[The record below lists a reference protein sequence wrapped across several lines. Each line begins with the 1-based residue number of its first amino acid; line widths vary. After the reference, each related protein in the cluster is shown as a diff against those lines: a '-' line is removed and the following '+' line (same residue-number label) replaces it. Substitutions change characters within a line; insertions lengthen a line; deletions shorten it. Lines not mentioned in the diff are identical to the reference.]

1 MVGERDIVPSLRGG
15 RRKVDIAGTTALVT
29 GGASGLGRATVE
41 ALVSAG
47 AAVVVVDLPSSQ
59 GEALLQEL
67 GGERVRFAPADVTS
81 EDQVNAAIEEAVR
94 SFGGLHIVV
103 NCAGVAVAARLLD
116 REGAP
121 HPLDL
126 FASTVHVNLI
136 GTFNVVRLACARMA
150 RQEPFG
156 EERGVVINTAS
167 VAAFEGQIG
176 QSAYAASKGGVV
188 SLTLALARDLATLR
202 IRVVTISPG
211 LFDTPMMAGLPVHV
225 RESLPSA
232 VPHPRRLGRPQE
244 YAALALHIVENSMI
258 NGEVIRLDGGLRM
271 PPRPE
276 I

>member
-1 MVGERDIVPSLRGG
+1 MN
-15 RRKVDIAGTTALVT
+15 IAGKAALVT

-47 AAVVVVDLPSSQ
+47 ASVVVVDLPSS
-59 GEALLQEL
+59 ETDALA
-67 GGERVRFAPADVTS
+67 GKWGERVRFVPADVTS
-81 EDQVNAAIEEAVR
+81 EIQVTSAVEDAVR
-94 SFGGLHIVV
+94 SFGGLHIAI
-103 NCAGVAVAARLLD
+103 NCAGVAVAARVLD
-116 REGAP
+116 REGVP

-126 FASTVHVNLI
+126 FASTVGVNLI
-136 GTFNVVRLACARMA
+136 GTFNVVRLACAQMA
-150 RQEPFG
+150 RQELHG

-176 QSAYAASKGGVV
+176 QVAYAASKGGVV
-188 SLTLALARDLATLR
+188 SMTLALARDLATLQ

-211 LFDTPMMAGLPVHV
+211 LFDTPMMAGLSLRV

-244 YAALALHIVENSMI
+244 YAALALHIVENPML